1 MQSLLVNSEL
11 IEQKEKALCERIL
24 AMGSMIVAYSGGV
37 DSSTLAYYARA
48 ILGERARIVIAVSPS
63 LAFDSLQSARGQ
75 AAMFDWDLIEV
86 DTSEM
91 ELDEYRSNDNMRCFF
106 CKATLFERLQD
117 LSRQWG
123 VIHIAYGA
131 NLDDDLDFRPGH
143 MAAQQFAVASPLKE
157 AGLSKDEIRY
167 LAREAGLPSW
177 NRPQDA
183 CLSSRVP
190 TSIPV
195 TRQALSLV
203 ERAESFVRSQGF
215 RQVRVR
221 HFDSRAVVEVGG
233 DELYRFV
240 SESGLKER
248 VQTELLSMGYETVEI
263 DPDGYRQGSASAPN
277 FARLSTTAGV

>member
-11 IEQKEKALCERIL
+11 IEQKEKALCERIQ

-48 ILGERARIVIAVSPS
+48 ILGANARIVIAVSAS
-63 LAFDSLQSARGQ
+63 LALDALQSARGQ

-86 DTSEM
+86 DTGELD
-91 ELDEYRSNDNMRCFF
+91 LDEYRSNDNMRCFF
-106 CKATLFERLQD
+106 CKATLFERLQE
-117 LSRQWG
+117 LARQWG
-123 VIHIAYGA
+123 VSHIAYGA
-131 NLDDDLDFRPGH
+131 NLDDDRDYRPGH
-143 MAAQQFAVASPLKE
+143 MAAEQFAVVSPLRE

-167 LAREAGLPSW
+167 LAKEAGLPSW

-195 TRQALSLV
+195 TRETLFLV
-203 ERAESFVRSQGF
+203 ERAESFIRAQGF

-221 HFDSRAVVEVGG
+221 HFASRAVVEVGG

-240 SESGLKER
+240 SESGLKEK
-248 VQTELLSMGYETVEI
+248 VEAELRAMGYEAVEI
-263 DPDGYRQGSASAPN
+263 DPDGYRQGAVSAPN
-277 FARLSTTAGV
+277 FARSVYV